1 MCAVRLA
8 SATKGGDTGG
18 NQYAKWLCLKT
29 GNAITQPEAAYRAGL
44 WSANLLS
51 TPAPRYG
58 GTTILANSRYMEDI
72 AKTAT
77 PVNDLGQLNPY
88 HVDAALLH

>member
-1 MCAVRLA
+1 MALGLGPDFQT
-8 SATKGGDTGG
+8 ATAAMRHCLDIRNRYARTG
-18 NQYAKWLCLKT
+18 
-29 GNAITQPEAAYRAGL
+29 
-44 WSANLLS
+44 
-51 TPAPRYG
+51 YG